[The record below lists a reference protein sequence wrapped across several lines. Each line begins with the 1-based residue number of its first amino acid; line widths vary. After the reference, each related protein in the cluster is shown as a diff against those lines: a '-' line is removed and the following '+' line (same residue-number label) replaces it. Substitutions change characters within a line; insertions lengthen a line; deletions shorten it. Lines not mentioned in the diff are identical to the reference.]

1 MAGSRAGSEKVLDYP
16 QQEVVAE
23 GKEVLKITDMGT
35 SHMDTGAH
43 LKEHPKTKAG
53 TI

>member
-1 MAGSRAGSEKVLDYP
+1 M
-16 QQEVVAE
+16 AE
-23 GKEVLKITDMGT
+23 GKEVFKITDIGT

-43 LKEHPKTKAG
+43 LKEHPKAKAG